1 MRRIILEGPCRRGLY
16 PLPTGAPIK
25 QVFAV
30 SPSFERW
37 HGRLGHASKPIVLKI
52 ISQNKLPCSSK
63 SPSESVCDACLQA
76 KCHQFPFPK
85 SSSVSSNPLD
95 LIHSDVWGPASDSVG
110 AKRYYVSFIDD
121 YSKFVWI
128 YFLKFKS
135 EVFEKFHDFQNMV
148 ERQFNRKICY
158 HAN

>member
-1 MRRIILEGPCRRGLY
+1 M
-16 PLPTGAPIK
+16 
-25 QVFAV
+25 
-30 SPSFERW
+30 
-37 HGRLGHASKPIVLKI
+37 
-52 ISQNKLPCSSK
+52 
-63 SPSESVCDACLQA
+63 CDACLQA

-135 EVFEKFHDFQNMV
+135 EVFEKFHEFQNMV
-148 ERQFNRKICY
+148 ERQFNRKIVTMQTDWGGEYQKLHSFFDKIGISHQVSCP
-158 HAN
+158 HTHQQNGAVERKHRHIVEVGLSLLAHTSMPLKF

>member
-1 MRRIILEGPCRRGLY
+1 
-16 PLPTGAPIK
+16 
-25 QVFAV
+25 
-30 SPSFERW
+30 
-37 HGRLGHASKPIVLKI
+37 
-52 ISQNKLPCSSK
+52 
-63 SPSESVCDACLQA
+63 VCDACLQA

-135 EVFEKFHDFQNMV
+135 EVFEKFHEFQNMV
-148 ERQFNRKICY
+148 ERQFNRKIVTMQTDWGGEYQKLHSFFDKIGISHQVSCP
-158 HAN
+158 HTHQQNGAVERKHRHIVEVGLSLLAHTSMPLKF